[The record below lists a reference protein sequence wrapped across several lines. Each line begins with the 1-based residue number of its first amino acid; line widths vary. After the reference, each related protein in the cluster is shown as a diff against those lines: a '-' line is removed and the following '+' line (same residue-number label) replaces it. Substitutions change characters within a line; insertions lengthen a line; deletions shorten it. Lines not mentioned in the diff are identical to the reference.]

1 MPEAT
6 QTGAVAPKVIL
17 NISGVDLD
25 QLYQAICAKKDTAE
39 AIPLYTLANLGFTRS
54 DEAAANGYFCVRPH
68 YSTGMRSFPG
78 LWVAPGHQQVVGDLA
93 EALRH
98 AAGGPA
104 RLTWGLANREQK
116 FEQFLADH
124 QLDLDAYDRA
134 VLYQELVEDAIYWP
148 SDISVAKVQKILK
161 KASGGKLLAMAC
173 QAAPDRIRLQFN
185 WASALKVQV
194 PFTFSLRGKAYVLS
208 LPVRLVPEGAE
219 WKKLCK
225 EAADGT
231 LAPDQ
236 IADQLVQMASNLAAS
251 GQRVIEAILAAQDKE
266 WQRMHA
272 DWYPNEGQVLQ
283 VIKSVLAVHWL
294 PGSHIGQIV
303 LAHLNRLVL
312 EAIKAEAAGL
322 GYKLEAYGFHDKV
335 PMHVPGMPA
344 ETTVAMPVIVPFTE
358 LVQSVSR
365 APKAALHSALDGQ
378 VKKQATEQE
387 TRLHQ
392 AFEKR
397 VQGLPV
403 PADKAAAG
411 KVPDPYSIQAKCVHD
426 YMRKRSRAGSEADSL
441 LSGDEFDYKVCRKLD
456 EEVRGRMEAYER
468 QRLIA
473 LSAAKADYIQ
483 QFPLARRMG
492 RKLVAYLGPT
502 NSGKTWQALN
512 RLAEAHTGAYLGPLR
527 LLALEG
533 QEELERRGCAVSLIT
548 GEERDLKEG
557 ATHIA
562 STVEMADLQT
572 PVDCVVI
579 DEIQMLGDPECGAG
593 WVQALVGMPAREIIL
608 TGSLN
613 AQPALE
619 QISQALGEPLE
630 VHHLSRQTPL
640 HIMDVPTPLN
650 RVEPG
655 TAIIAFSRVDVL
667 RLQAQL
673 PKGITSAVIYG
684 NLGPAV
690 RRVESERF
698 RSGEA
703 KVLIATDAVAYGLN
717 LPIKTVLF
725 STAHKYI
732 NRERIELDT
741 ALIQQIAGRAGRLGM
756 YEAGFVGALDG
767 GTLRHVQ
774 RGMTSSPAA
783 IRLPLQVRPGYANL
797 LAIQQVVPE
806 VSLVHRLLQFFGDYI
821 KFDPVLFR
829 NQSLH
834 SMLALA
840 RIADKYPALSLRD
853 RFTLACAPVD
863 RDNGSLTYLFDT
875 YVRELAAGR
884 VVAAKAPGSWMGHRT
899 DDSEVLWQ
907 AENLLKE
914 YDLYAWLAFHF
925 PDAFTAINDVHE
937 WRAKVNRF
945 ICASLA
951 KGVIRKCKTCHE
963 PLPPH
968 HVYPNC
974 ESCFRA
980 SRRRRY
986 YDYDEDFLEDWY

>member
-6 QTGAVAPKVIL
+6 QTGAVAPKALL
-17 NISGVDLD
+17 NISGVGLD
-25 QLYQAICAKKDTAE
+25 QLYQAICAKKGTAE
-39 AIPLYTLANLGFTRS
+39 AVPLYTLANLGFTRS
-54 DEAAANGYFCVRPH
+54 DEAAVKGYFCVRPH
-68 YSTGMRSFPG
+68 YSRGMRSFPG
-78 LWVAPGHQQVVGDLA
+78 LWVAPGHQQIVGDLA
-93 EALRH
+93 ETLRH
-98 AAGGPA
+98 TSSSSHRGALVAA
-104 RLTWGLANREQK
+104 RERE
-116 FEQFLADH
+116 FEQLLAEH

-134 VLYQELVEDAIYWP
+134 VLYQELVKDAWFAFGRTSREKI
-148 SDISVAKVQKILK
+148 QKILNR
-161 KASGGKLLAMAC
+161 AAAGKIIAMAC
-173 QAAPDRIRLQFN
+173 AKAPDRIRPQYEG
-185 WASALKVQV
+185 ASAFRVQV
-194 PFTFSLRGKAYVLS
+194 PFTFNLHGKEHTLP
-208 LPVRLVPEGAE
+208 LPVRLLPEGAE
-219 WKKLCK
+219 WKTLCK

-231 LAPDQ
+231 LTPEQ
-236 IADQLVQMASNLAAS
+236 IVERLVRMATNLASS
-251 GQRVIEAILAAQDKE
+251 GRRKIETLLAAQEKA
-266 WQRMHA
+266 WQHLHA
-272 DWYPNEGQVLQ
+272 DWYPSDEQVLRA
-283 VIKSVLAVHWL
+283 IKSVLEVHWL
-294 PGSHIGQIV
+294 PGSHIEQMISQQ
-303 LAHLNRLVL
+303 LNALVFD
-312 EAIKAEAAGL
+312 AIRSEVDRL
-322 GYKLEAYGFHDKV
+322 GYKIEAYGFCDKV

-344 ETTVAMPVIVPFTE
+344 ETTVAMPIIVWFDDFA
-358 LVQSVSR
+358 QSTSQ
-365 APKAALHSALDGQ
+365 APKAHLRSVLDGQ
-378 VKKQATEQE
+378 VKKRASEQE
-387 TRLHQ
+387 ARLHQ

-397 VQGLPV
+397 VKGLL
-403 PADKAAAG
+403 PADKAPV
-411 KVPDPYSIQAKCVHD
+411 KDMPDPYLIQAKCVHD

-441 LSGDEFDYKVCRKLD
+441 LCGDEFDYKICRKLD
-456 EEVRGRMEAYER
+456 EEVRGRMEKYER

-473 LSAAKADYIQ
+473 LSAAQADYIQ
-483 QFPLARRMG
+483 QFPIARKMQ

-533 QEELERRGCAVSLIT
+533 QEELERRGCNVSLIT

-562 STVEMADLQT
+562 STIEMADLQT

-579 DEIQMLGDPECGAG
+579 DEIQMLGDAERGAG

-640 HIMDVPTPLN
+640 HILDAPTPLN

-655 TAIIAFSRVDVL
+655 TAIIAFSRADVL

-673 PKGITSAVIYG
+673 PKGVTSAVIYG
-684 NLGPAV
+684 NLGPTV

-756 YEAGFVGALDG
+756 HEAGFVGALDG
-767 GTLRHVQ
+767 GTLRHIQ
-774 RGMTSSPAA
+774 RGMASSPAA

-806 VSLVHRLLQFFGDYI
+806 VNLVHRLLQFYGEYI
-821 KFDPVLFR
+821 KFDPALFR
-829 NQSLH
+829 NQPLH

-840 RIADKYPALSLRD
+840 RIADKYPTLALRD

-863 RDNGSLTYLFDT
+863 RDNGSLISHFES
-875 YVRELAAGR
+875 YVRELAAGH
-884 VVAAKAPGSWMGHRT
+884 VVTAKAPGSWMGHRT
-899 DDSEVLWQ
+899 DDSETLWQ

-925 PDAFTAINDVHE
+925 PDTFTAINDVQE

-951 KGVIRKCKTCHE
+951 KGVIRKCKTCHK

-986 YDYDEDFLEDWY
+986 YDYDEDYLEDWY